1 LSSISEE
8 KHRNDIVLDIGEQKL
23 TIDDLIEIINE
34 ERRKILETYG
44 ARNIEEFIWLL
55 KTNRIDLY
63 DALMVRIKLRIL
75 DMMEEAI
82 YEESG
87 SFK

>member
-1 LSSISEE
+1 MSSISSE
-8 KHRNDIVLDIGEQKL
+8 KHKNNILDLGEQKL
-23 TIDDLIEIINE
+23 TVNDLLEIINE

-44 ARNIEEFIWLL
+44 ARSIEEFIWLL
-55 KTNRIDLY
+55 RTNRIDLY

-82 YEESG
+82 YEELG
-87 SFK
+87 SSK